1 MTQIDASKILQHVQ
15 REDEET
21 YAGVLLSIACDEVC
35 AGVQVTGVTMFV
47 GTDSGEGVDDED
59 DDYCWA
65 DGDLAVEWKST
76 GNKEQDDAAA
86 YAFYC
91 DGAFTARLCELLTA
105 AGFTAEAAAGVDGS
119 ESGMQD
125 DERASYDAA
134 EIASEVRAAMGVTR

>member
-21 YAGVLLSIACDEVC
+21 YCGVMLHIACDEMC
-35 AGVQVTGVTMFV
+35 AGVHVTAVTMFV
-47 GTDSGEGVDDED
+47 GTDGGEGVDDED

-65 DGDLAVEWKST
+65 DGDLAVEWTST
-76 GNKEQDDAAA
+76 GNKEQDDAAG

-91 DGAFTARLCELLTA
+91 DNAFDARLRELLVE
-105 AGFTAEAAAGVDGS
+105 AGFTADAAAGVQGS

-134 EIASEVRAAMGVTR
+134 EIAREVRAALGVTR